1 MDDGAA
7 RGPGPSTS
15 SGEGIDDMLTYRT
28 YALAAVVAALA
39 ATAIPGLHRHDAAIP
54 VPTAQAERSHP
65 GPGPGD
71 TSAQDSYL
79 PDRFVEEER
88 AAPIEPLP
96 PQF

>member
-1 MDDGAA
+1 
-7 RGPGPSTS
+7 
-15 SGEGIDDMLTYRT
+15 MLTYRT

-54 VPTAQAERSHP
+54 MPTAQAERSH
-65 GPGPGD
+65 PGPGD

-88 AAPIEPLP
+88 AAPIEPMP